1 MLVGDSI
8 VSGINGQ
15 GLSADKFTNV
25 VYDSP
30 GAGSDDMVH
39 HTISF
44 AEKKKLIIHTGTN
57 NIYSNIDTIENNEEI
72 YNYVKTNASKTEL
85 IFSEICCRGGKKKEL

>member
-8 VSGINGQ
+8 VSGINGK

-25 VYDSP
+25 VYDIP
-30 GAGSDDMVH
+30 GVGSDDMVH

-44 AEKKKLIIHTGTN
+44 AEKKN
-57 NIYSNIDTIENNEEI
+57 
-72 YNYVKTNASKTEL
+72 
-85 IFSEICCRGGKKKEL
+85 